1 MRIWQFLFLASLA
14 ALPVQ
19 LGKYFFI
26 KGSYVLGLPIDYLA
40 ITLYLSDLVI
50 VATIGTYLWSHKK
63 SWKKIFAQHRL
74 YIVTAAIF
82 NLYLFAL
89 TLLASPISLT
99 ALNFSIRIAVLFA
112 YSLVAAEFFS
122 LPNLLSRAK
131 KVINFSLVWVTVLIM
146 LEFALQR
153 SLNLWFIG
161 ERSFDTS
168 TAGIAHFNLFG
179 LQLLRSY
186 ATFPHPNVAGAFFVI
201 YLILNF
207 SLHRHPERPVRQ
219 SFSVGGSEESTHLS
233 SPRRR
238 GSRNRQGTGF
248 PSKLASLRGRS
259 GSGMTI
265 GVLALVAL
273 FLTFSKAAIFALI
286 LYFLLTSTSR
296 RIRLAIVSILAVAAL
311 FLIGAQQL
319 LPIDSI
325 AERLSLSQAA
335 LDISLKNPLFGI
347 GPTNFIPQLATL
359 NLYSISQTRLLQ
371 PVHNVFLIFLTETG
385 IVGFLLFTIV
395 LLAVAGRAH
404 SKAKQALLVVLLCFA
419 SIDHFLIT
427 IHQGQLLLWLAL
439 GYILSKGKARN

>member
-1 MRIWQFLFLASLA
+1 MRIWQLLFLASLA

-50 VATIGTYLWSHKK
+50 VATIGTYLWSLKK
-63 SWKKIFAQHRL
+63 SWKKVFAQHRL

-89 TLLASPISLT
+89 TLLTSPISLT
-99 ALNFSIRIAVLFA
+99 ALNFSIRIAILFA

-131 KVINFSLVWVTVLIM
+131 KVINFSLVWVAVLIL

-168 TAGIAHFNLFG
+168 TTSIAHFNLFG

-186 ATFPHPNVAGAFFVI
+186 ATFPHPNVAGAFFVL
-201 YLILNF
+201 YLIIGSGLNKKVTKF
-207 SLHRHPERPVRQ
+207 Q
-219 SFSVGGSEESTHLS
+219 
-233 SPRRR
+233 
-238 GSRNRQGTGF
+238 
-248 PSKLASLRGRS
+248 KLAVYP
-259 GSGMTI
+259 I
-265 GVLALVAL
+265 VLTALI
-273 FLTFSKAAIFALI
+273 LTFSKAALFALV
-286 LYFLLTSTSR
+286 LYLVLTVTSR
-296 RIRLAIVSILAVAAL
+296 RTRLAIVASLAVAA
-311 FLIGAQQL
+311 FILISAQQL
-319 LPIDSI
+319 LPIDSV

-335 LDISLKNPLFGI
+335 LDISLKNPLFGV

-371 PVHNVFLIFLTETG
+371 PVHNIFLIFLTETG
-385 IVGFLLFTIV
+385 IVGLLLFSAV
-395 LLAVAGRAH
+395 LLVVAGRAH
-404 SKAKQALLVVLLCFA
+404 SKVKQALLVVFLCFA
-419 SIDHFLIT
+419 SVDHFLIT
-427 IHQGQLLLWLAL
+427 IHQGQLLFWLAL
-439 GYILSKGKARN
+439 GYILAREKTGRNF